1 MHLLWGWDPSPSS
14 CHSLAFLFSASFIL
28 NYSNLSQKS
37 QRSSLPP
44 TLAKL
49 SATIGDPLT
58 FPESPGNVWAWSWA
72 EMDTSL
78 WPEVQGM
85 VSHSPEMPPWAI
97 FWGKEPCWGDYNKW
111 SLSPVL
117 YGSDPRMIPPG
128 NYPSEVH
135 WQKLTFPW
143 ARIRR
148 LLLNSGLALCGVLFF
163 LFFLPFLSLFFTS
176 PLKAE

>member
-28 NYSNLSQKS
+28 KYSNLSRKS
-37 QRSSLPP
+37 ERSSLPP

-58 FPESPGNVWAWSWA
+58 FPESPRNVWTWSWA
-72 EMDTSL
+72 EKDMSL

-85 VSHSPEMPPWAI
+85 VSHSPGMPPWAI

-117 YGSDPRMIPPG
+117 YGSNPRMIPPG
-128 NYPSEVH
+128 NYPSRSTLAKTNLSMSMY
-135 WQKLTFPW
+135 QKVVVEFGFGFVW
-143 ARIRR
+143 CA
-148 LLLNSGLALCGVLFF
+148 VF
-163 LFFLPFLSLFFTS
+163 FFLPFISLFFTS